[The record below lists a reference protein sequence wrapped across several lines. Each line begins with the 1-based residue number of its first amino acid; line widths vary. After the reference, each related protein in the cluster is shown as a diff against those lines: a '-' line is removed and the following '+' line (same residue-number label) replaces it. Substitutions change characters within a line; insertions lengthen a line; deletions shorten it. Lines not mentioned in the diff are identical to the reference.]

1 MFSGRRKRLG
11 YLAAALATL
20 LVVAVWVPGCDWFD
34 DDDAAA
40 VQSRFVVTTDTD
52 GDTLTIFRI
61 QDNGALT
68 YVDNVD
74 LAVDSGPS
82 MIALHPSGRYAY
94 VMNTFGSNIQGGEYD
109 SSTALGDELAGSPFF
124 PADASCPINCAITP
138 NGKYI
143 YVADQCRYGILAMAI
158 ADNGALTDLPVP
170 TYDAE
175 DTHGIAMHP
184 NGTFLFDGSENPTGD
199 IRTWSIADN
208 GALTETADSPYDG
221 SGAMVWL
228 AVHPNGK
235 FLYAASIFD
244 GIDGVSIADNGA
256 LTQLPGFPVEGGEG
270 TREPKGLAI
279 TRSGKFLYSANFS
292 DASVGAF
299 AIADNGALTAVS
311 GQPFES
317 GFRPKNVSVT
327 RDGRFLYVANYGDDS
342 VEAFSIDSSTGALTS
357 IATYPTAGAGP
368 KYLTTLP

>member
-1 MFSGRRKRLG
+1 MLGRKYGLMV
-11 YLAAALATL
+11 
-20 LVVAVWVPGCDWFD
+20 VVAAVTVIMVGAWFSGCDWFD
-34 DDDAAA
+34 DDD
-40 VQSRFVVTTDTD
+40 VQSIQSVFVVTTDTD

-61 QDNGALT
+61 QDNGALS

-74 LAVDSGPS
+74 LAPNSGPS
-82 MIALHPSGRYAY
+82 MIALHPSRRYAY
-94 VMNTFGSNIQGGEYD
+94 VINNFAANIQGGEYD
-109 SSTALGDELAGSPFF
+109 SSTAIGDELPGSPFL
-124 PADASCPINCAITP
+124 PASADWPINCAITP

-143 YVADQCRYGILAMAI
+143 YVADQGEYGILALAV
-158 ADNGALTDLPVP
+158 ADNGALTDLPDSP
-170 TYDAE
+170 YSAD
-175 DTHGIAMHP
+175 DTHGIAVTP
-184 NGTFLFDGSENPTGD
+184 DGKFLFDGSENPTGD

-228 AVHPNGK
+228 AVHPNGR

-270 TREPKGLAI
+270 TLEPKGLAI
-279 TRSGKFLYSANFS
+279 TPDGRLLFSANFS

-311 GQPFES
+311 GQPFDT
-317 GFRPKNVSVT
+317 GFQPKNVSVT

-357 IATYPTAGAGP
+357 IATYPTAGSGP
-368 KYLTTLP
+368 KFLTTIP